1 MALLVNLISKHDSD
15 RNIFAR
21 FTSTKT
27 LLNPGHQTNSK
38 TLQRTA
44 NTLEK
49 NETCGAQEWKFQPN
63 MPARRLHWQNWHG
76 TITQSGFNAYWSQA
90 ERAKSA
96 TTELQCFSNLNS
108 QSHAQKKS
116 TWHQMY
122 CNDSHVS
129 LQTWFACSC
138 FWFWTKKIRL
148 QRHGQ
153 ILHWINTHF
162 EKKTH
167 VNFQICCILA
177 CVSNRVRSKIVN

>member
-1 MALLVNLISKHDSD
+1 MTVIA
-15 RNIFAR
+15 
-21 FTSTKT
+21 TS
-27 LLNPGHQTNSK
+27 LHVSHQQRLFWIHQGHQTNSK
-38 TLQRTA
+38 TLLRTA

-108 QSHAQKKS
+108 QSHAQKKTHGTKCIAMTVMS
-116 TWHQMY
+116 PFKHGLPF
-122 CNDSHVS
+122 HV
-129 LQTWFACSC
+129 L
-138 FWFWTKKIRL
+138 WFWTKKIRL

-153 ILHWINTHF
+153 ILHWINTQF

-177 CVSNRVRSKIVN
+177 CVSNRVRFKIVN